1 MLNFMLMTLF
11 FIMSIILLSFLTKKT
26 EIRVMLPIVIFLISI
41 ILFLISLTV
50 GAWVGMSLGYISLS
64 LFVSSIIS
72 LIVIV
77 IIDIVKKDSL

>member
-1 MLNFMLMTLF
+1 
-11 FIMSIILLSFLTKKT
+11 MSIILLSFLTKKT

-50 GAWVGMSLGYISLS
+50 GAWVGMGLGYISLS

>member
-50 GAWVGMSLGYISLS
+50 GAWVGMGLGYISLS

>member
-1 MLNFMLMTLF
+1 LF

-50 GAWVGMSLGYISLS
+50 GAWVGMGLGYISLS